1 MIRIGKFNDLTILR
15 MSPHGAYLGEEENED
30 SVLLPNSQLNDDSK
44 IGDTVRVFIY
54 KDSQDRIIA
63 TKKTPYAIA
72 GELAYLKVS
81 QITKIGAFLDWGLEK
96 DLLLPLKEQKY
107 KIQEGHSYLVYI
119 YVDKSN
125 RLCATT
131 SISDYLLDD
140 SNYEKNDFVNGTVYR
155 VNPEIGAFIAVDD
168 KYFGLIPQN
177 ELFKKM
183 YPGDKIEAR
192 VIRVREDGKLDL
204 SPRML
209 AHEQMDKDAELIL
222 KLLEANDGYLNLHD
236 KSDPEEI
243 KRRLQLSKNAFKK
256 AIGRLFKEQ
265 KISIEENGI
274 KLK

>member
-1 MIRIGKFNDLTILR
+1 MIRIGKYNDLTILR
-15 MSPHGAYLGEEENED
+15 MSPHGAYLGEEENAD

-44 IGDTVRVFIY
+44 TGDIVRVFIY
-54 KDSQDRIIA
+54 KDSQDRVIA
-63 TKKTPYAIA
+63 TKKTPYATA

-107 KIQEGHSYLVYI
+107 RLEEGRSYLVYI

-140 SNYEKNDFVNGTVYR
+140 SNYQKNDFVTGTVYR

-209 AHEQMDKDAELIL
+209 SHEQMDKDAEFIL
-222 KLLEANDGYLNLHD
+222 KLLEANDGYLDLHD

-256 AIGRLFKEQ
+256 AIGRLLKEH